1 MFKNLTEI
9 NKAYIAGF
17 IDGDGSIIIQIVK
30 DKSRKFGYYIRIS
43 LAFYQHSKFN

>member
-9 NKAYIAGF
+9 NKAYLAGL
-17 IDGDGSIIIQIVK
+17 IDGNGSIIIQIVK
-30 DKSRKFGYYIRIS
+30 DPSLNFGYYVRVS